1 MKRATGCW
9 LLALTA
15 IALPVELSAQAPATS
30 VTLFNSGRVLVRR
43 TLPLVIPVGASTQ
56 SLELGVFDP
65 TSLTSLDAGVVITGV
80 RFDPSWSEDALL
92 RRSVGK
98 SFRFQRTA
106 TSLQTATLI
115 ALDPERW
122 KWDDGKVTFG
132 RPGQIQ
138 WGAEQVPTAPVTDV
152 SLKSDRAR
160 QSLKAMY
167 ATSGVSW
174 GASYRIF
181 LGRQGRIEGVA
192 ALTGGT
198 LDLADVEVQ
207 LLAGDI
213 GRPQGGQQMYSAKAM
228 AAPAAPGMNAFEEA
242 TTNEAVGEAH
252 VYTLPSRI
260 SFMPGV
266 QLTVPLFEPVVAV
279 GERRLSVGGGIPY
292 YGGFQQQPDESPVQV
307 EVAYRFERK
316 AGTPFGDLVMPGG
329 GVSFFS
335 ADNAG
340 RMQLIGQGSIGHTPA
355 GKELV
360 VPTGTAFDVTA
371 ARVQTDYNLTRAV
384 ANANAPTRTIAVAA
398 YRVTLQNAK
407 DSAVVVEVRED
418 RGGEWSIVD
427 SSIPPVKRS
436 STRVVFPVTI
446 PAKGTVVLT
455 YRVRVVW

>member
-1 MKRATGCW
+1 MNSRLGVW
-9 LLALTA
+9 GLGLGVLLPAV
-15 IALPVELSAQAPATS
+15 IAAQAPTS

-43 TLPLVIPVGASTQ
+43 TVAMTIPGGVSTQ
-56 SLELGVFDP
+56 SFELGVFDP
-65 TSLTSLDAGVVITGV
+65 TSLTSLDAGVAFTGV
-80 RFDPSWSEDALL
+80 RFDPSSSEDALL
-92 RRSVGK
+92 RRSIGK
-98 SFRFQRTA
+98 TFRFQRTA
-106 TSLQTATLI
+106 ATSQMATLI

-138 WGAEQVPTAPVTDV
+138 WGVEQVPTAPVTDV
-152 SLKSDRAR
+152 TLKSDRAR
-160 QSLKAMY
+160 QSLKVMY
-167 ATSGVSW
+167 ATTGVSW

-181 LGRQGRIEGVA
+181 LGAQGRIEGVA
-192 ALTGGT
+192 ALSGGT

-213 GRPQGGQQMYSAKAM
+213 GRPQGGQQMYAAKAM
-228 AAPAAPGMNAFEEA
+228 AAPAPGMNAFEEA
-242 TTNEAVGEAH
+242 MTSEAVGEAH

-266 QLTVPLFEPVVAV
+266 QLTVPLFEPVAAV
-279 GERRLSVGGGIPY
+279 GERRLSVGGAIPY
-292 YGGFQQQPDESPVQV
+292 YGSFQQQPDESPVPV
-307 EVAYRFERK
+307 EVAYRFDRK
-316 AGTPFGDLVMPGG
+316 AGTPFGDLVMPAGN
-329 GVSFFS
+329 VSFFS

-360 VPTGTAFDVTA
+360 IPTGTAFDVTA
-371 ARVQTDYNLTRAV
+371 TRVQTDYSVARAV
-384 ANANAPTRTIAVAA
+384 ATANAPTRTVVTAA

-407 DSAVVVEVRED
+407 DSSVVVEVRED

-446 PAKGTVVLT
+446 PAKGTVALT